1 MLWRRRGTPVIS
13 RTEGHHGLRHPTSGP
28 SDIPGIKSVTKDADI
43 FPPDM
48 LDAMIAGYM
57 GQVNGDIR
65 FVPVADGQVAGF
77 DFCEP
82 ERMTSWDME

>member
-1 MLWRRRGTPVIS
+1 
-13 RTEGHHGLRHPTSGP
+13 
-28 SDIPGIKSVTKDADI
+28 
-43 FPPDM
+43 
-48 LDAMIAGYM
+48 MIAGYM
-57 GQVNGDIR
+57 GQANGDIR

>member
-1 MLWRRRGTPVIS
+1 MDYAIRPAR
-13 RTEGHHGLRHPTSGP
+13 P

-57 GQVNGDIR
+57 GQTGR
-65 FVPVADGQVAGF
+65 LKAPPGHPV
-77 DFCEP
+77 
-82 ERMTSWDME
+82 